1 MSQSFYHY
9 KITTVHI
16 NFHVLVK
23 NNSNVKSKYL
33 IRNKRYH
40 IHHKYNKCKKNVITS
55 ITNTTNVKKMFSV
68 KFKKQKLVL
77 YI

>member
-40 IHHKYNKCKKNVITS
+40 IHHKYNKCKKNVQCK
-55 ITNTTNVKKMFSV
+55 V
-68 KFKKQKLVL
+68 
-77 YI
+77 